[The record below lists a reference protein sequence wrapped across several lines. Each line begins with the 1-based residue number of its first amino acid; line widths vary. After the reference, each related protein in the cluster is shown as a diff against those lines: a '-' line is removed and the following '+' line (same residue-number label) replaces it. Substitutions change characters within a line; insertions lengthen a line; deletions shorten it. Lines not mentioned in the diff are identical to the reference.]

1 MKAKLHSLDGSS
13 AKSVDLPHQFE
24 EAVRGEII
32 RRAVLSD
39 ETKIY
44 QPQGNFYKAGFQ
56 TSARY
61 RGRKDD
67 YGSLKNKGQAKLPR
81 EVRPKGGA
89 GKVRRLPSSVGG
101 HRAHP
106 PKVESVRVENVNKKE
121 YQKAIRSALAATTKP
136 ELAKARGHL
145 FDCELPLVFDNKLE
159 SLSKTKEVLAAL
171 EKFAGKDLERA
182 RNSRKSRSG
191 TRSRKAGTRTAK
203 SLLLVVG
210 GGHILKSG
218 RNIPGMDVVQAEKLR
233 VKDLAPGT
241 HPGRLTLYTENALK
255 KISEV
260 Y

>member
-13 AKSVDLPHQFE
+13 AKSVDLPSQFE
-24 EAVRGEII
+24 EDVRGEII

-39 ETKIY
+39 ETKLY
-44 QPQGNFYKAGFQ
+44 QPQGNFYKAGLQ

-67 YGSLKNKGQAKLPR
+67 YGSLKNRGQARLPR
-81 EVRPKGGA
+81 EVRPKGGS

-106 PKVESVRVENVNKKE
+106 PKVEAIRVELVNKKE
-121 YQKAIRSALAATTKP
+121 YRKALRSALAATTKP
-136 ELAKARGHL
+136 ELAKARGHV

-159 SLSKTKEVLAAL
+159 SLSKTKEVLAAI

-182 RNSRKSRSG
+182 RSSRKPRSG

-210 GGHILKSG
+210 GGTILKSG
-218 RNIPGMDVVQAEKLR
+218 RNIPGVDVVLAEKLR

-241 HPGRLTLYTENALK
+241 HPGRLTAYTENALK

-260 Y
+260 C